1 MDKKSG
7 EVATT
12 RVATWETG
20 KNVRPMGVETAA
32 TFVQIPHHWNI
43 QTGKWLRH
51 YVYDRSTP
59 AGKKP
64 GFRQLLL
71 TQTVSGVWHGLYAGY
86 WCVHVHVIVSLST
99 SSHRIIVSSN
109 HTPPHKHARTHDV
122 HHVDTADQSP
132 TASVPSPPDRLFFV
146 SSAVFIEG
154 SKSVY
159 RWQSKH
165 WLFSR
170 APASWLISLPHWLL
184 ATVGLNYLCG
194 AFMLVTFRQCV
205 DAWASVYFL
214 PHLIIVAMVIFG
226 RVVNP
231 KKKRDRGD
239 ASAKANASGT
249 VGVGAEEKKKAN

>member
-1 MDKKSG
+1 MASIPTRRDAFVRTPSDAPLNSTPTFVASRYGPSTLSVVDKKSG

-99 SSHRIIVSSN
+99 SSHRIIESSN
-109 HTPPHKHARTHDV
+109 HTPPHKHARTHARRPSRR
-122 HHVDTADQSP
+122 HGRPIADRVRP
-132 TASVPSPPDRLFFV
+132 LPPRHTGC
-146 SSAVFIEG
+146 SSSRALC
-154 SKSVY
+154 S
-159 RWQSKH
+159 
-165 WLFSR
+165 SR
-170 APASWLISLPHWLL
+170 APSPCTGGRASTGSSAEP
-184 ATVGLNYLCG
+184 
-194 AFMLVTFRQCV
+194 R
-205 DAWASVYFL
+205 
-214 PHLIIVAMVIFG
+214 
-226 RVVNP
+226 R
-231 KKKRDRGD
+231 RG
-239 ASAKANASGT
+239 
-249 VGVGAEEKKKAN
+249 